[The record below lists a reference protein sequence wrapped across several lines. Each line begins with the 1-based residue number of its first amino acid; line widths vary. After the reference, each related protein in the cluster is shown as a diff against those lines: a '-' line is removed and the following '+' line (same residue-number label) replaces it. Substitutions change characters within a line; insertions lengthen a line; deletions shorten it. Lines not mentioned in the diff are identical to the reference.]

1 MALSTK
7 NPGFLTPVP
16 PGSSESRN
24 EKPGFFGRVKASSL
38 TKIIKLAIHGVLSN
52 QARVKLN

>member
-7 NPGFLTPVP
+7 KPGFLTPEP

-24 EKPGFFGRVKASSL
+24 EKPGFFGRVKAS
-38 TKIIKLAIHGVLSN
+38 
-52 QARVKLN
+52 